1 MPDGRRAVDTMLQL
15 HTAHY
20 PEYITELRGLA
31 DGAGV
36 PFKQVL
42 MANMRQELLALAQPH
57 QQQHED
63 SCSDV
68 LLSLPAPHGPPR
80 HPAPTEGAQ
89 PPATTLIGHN
99 EDMTRDT
106 IGRIYFVRY
115 NADASFPTAASAAR
129 RRTGSSSSSSS
140 RRLMRR
146 QAAHQQTSS
155 REGQQR
161 NYGQPQLQTPA
172 AGASPPPATASS
184 FNRQGAWSSSST
196 TTSSSSSR
204 SSTGGLSWL
213 GFVYAG
219 ELASSGFGFN
229 SAGIGFSLNAV
240 FPAAPLMPGFS
251 RNFVSRQLL
260 QARSIDE
267 ALAIISRPGQA
278 VGHSYNLFD
287 LHSRRLLNVEVGPGG
302 ASSVLEV
309 RRGSFYFH
317 ANMFKH
323 LVLRQRIDASSF
335 HREARALQ
343 LQAPRDAAELLGM
356 LGDTA
361 DPEYPI
367 YRHGNSTADAAVVTL
382 CTALFDLEAGTMR
395 VWTGNPG
402 DASSRRLQLQ
412 FDLHTLQLLE
422 EQ

>member
-1 MPDGRRAVDTMLQL
+1 MLQL

-36 PFKQVL
+36 PFEQVL

-80 HPAPTEGAQ
+80 HPAPSEGAQ

-115 NADASFPTAASAAR
+115 NADASLPAAASAAR

-140 RRLMRR
+140 SRRLMHR
-146 QAAHQQTSS
+146 QAAHQQMSS

-161 NYGQPQLQTPA
+161 NSGHLELQIST
-172 AGASPPPATASS
+172 AGDLPPSATADQPS
-184 FNRQGAWSSSST
+184 RQRTRNSSSNDDK
-196 TTSSSSSR
+196 
-204 SSTGGLSWL
+204 LSWL

-267 ALAIISRPGQA
+267 ALTIISRPGQA

-287 LHSRRLLNVEVGPGG
+287 LNSRLLLNVEVGPGG

-309 RRGSFYFH
+309 ARGSFYFH

-367 YRHGNSTADAAVVTL
+367 YRHGNNTADAAVVTL

-402 DASSRRLQLQ
+402 RASSRRLQLQ